1 MNMRRVNALILF
13 VLSAAT
19 AANASEPMAAVNS
32 DASATKARDINGFE
46 LGMPIQEAVK
56 RVTVTFTQGELVE
69 STLNDI
75 EYDFGVCPSGRIY
88 RIESSQPLG
97 NFIPDEDFS
106 QKLHT
111 QLIEKYGQTDT
122 GNPDNLSWELIED
135 VRYSDG
141 AVRKFKTNWMSVL
154 VSGGYGSPVSF
165 NMKMLDFRICWEDK
179 RQMNKKPREEA
190 NDKVVF

>member
-1 MNMRRVNALILF
+1 MNMRRINALILF

-19 AANASEPMAAVNS
+19 AANANEPMAPLNS
-32 DASATKARDINGFE
+32 GGSATKARDINGFE

-56 RVTVTFTQGELVE
+56 RVKVTFTQGELVE

-75 EYDFGVCPSGRIY
+75 EYDFGVCPSGKIY

-97 NFIPDEDFS
+97 NFIPDEAFS

-111 QLIEKYGQTDT
+111 QLIEKYGRTDISD
-122 GNPDNLSWELIED
+122 PDNLSWELIEK

-141 AVRKFKTNWMSVL
+141 TILPFKTNWMSVL
-154 VSGGYGSPVSF
+154 VSDGYGSPITLD
-165 NMKMLDFRICWEDK
+165 MTMLDFRICWDDK
-179 RQMNKKPREEA
+179 RQMNQKPRDEA